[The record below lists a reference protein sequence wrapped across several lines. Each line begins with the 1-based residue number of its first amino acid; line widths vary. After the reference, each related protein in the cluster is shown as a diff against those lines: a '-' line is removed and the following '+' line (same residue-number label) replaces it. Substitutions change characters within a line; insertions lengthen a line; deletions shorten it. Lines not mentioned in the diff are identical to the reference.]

1 MEQQVKKI
9 MEKIISKKGLM
20 GRVAEMYI
28 NDEDKAKNFIKECR
42 EQTHNEM
49 AQKHW
54 GKKLVREIEQFC
66 SDKSI

>member
-20 GRVAEMYI
+20 GHVAKLYI
-28 NDEDKAKNFIKECR
+28 NDEDKAKRFIKECR
-42 EQTHNEM
+42 EQTHNAN
-49 AQKHW
+49 AQKQW